1 MKKAVI
7 FIFLLFISTLQFASS
22 VLFTQS
28 TKSVSLVGQNI
39 DFVSIKTIEG
49 FSSKL
54 NFQQLQ
60 TKGVSLPNTQDYYIL
75 KINIVNQSSDSSL
88 ILTSAIP
95 YLEHFE
101 AFHLVNNQRIYLTK
115 IKDSY
120 PQFELPKNK
129 NINIYLEIK
138 SSKQFNIPLRIE
150 LKEQSIATGTRRSL
164 LVGSFLGIMICMFLY
179 NIIIGIYTKQ
189 KNYIYYILYILFIS
203 LAQIRFLGVEL
214 FPYSNSLFLRDSL
227 LFLGSAFSGI
237 FGTMF
242 ALNFLEIK
250 KRLPMAHKMF
260 ITVIMVYV
268 VTGILFLF
276 GYKLLAYNFIQ
287 LGGLLSAIVFL
298 FSCISLI
305 RKNVQAAKIYLAA
318 WFFLMLG
325 LVVYSLRDFGILEA
339 TVLVNMTFPLGVAI
353 ETVLLS
359 LALGNNINILRK
371 EKEVANDRV
380 LKEVK
385 KNEELVRNQNI
396 DLELRVKN
404 RTAELET
411 ALEELKAAQSQL
423 VQSEKMAS
431 LGVLTAGI
439 AHEINNPINFVSA
452 NVVPLREDIE
462 VLSLLL
468 TEYKNL
474 NPQNVEQELA
484 RILKLEEEHELDY
497 ILEETQL
504 LINGIEEGAKRTHT
518 IVDGLKTFSR
528 GDAGNN
534 SAANINSGIL
544 GTLSVL
550 KSKLKHINLVKNL
563 SEDIPLIECQIGKL
577 NQVFLNLLNNALD
590 ALEEKNGPNSKE
602 SNLTIT
608 SYVKNKHVF
617 IEFKDD
623 AKGISKE
630 NQENIFEP
638 FFTTKDIGKGT
649 GLGLAISFGII
660 EEHNGELYLHPI
672 PEKGSTFVVKL
683 PL

>member
-1 MKKAVI
+1 
-7 FIFLLFISTLQFASS
+7 
-22 VLFTQS
+22 
-28 TKSVSLVGQNI
+28 VSLVGQNI
-39 DFVSIKTIEG
+39 DFVSVKTIEG
-49 FSSKL
+49 FNSKL

-95 YLEHFE
+95 YLDHFE

-120 PQFELPKNK
+120 PQFELPNNR
-129 NINIYLEIK
+129 NIDIYLEVK

-150 LKEQSIATGTRRSL
+150 LKEQSVATGTRRSL

-250 KRLPMAHKMF
+250 KRLPIAYKMF
-260 ITVIMVYV
+260 IAVIMVYV

-318 WFFLMLG
+318 WSFLMLG
-325 LVVYSLRDFGILEA
+325 LVVYSLRDFGIIEA

-396 DLELRVKN
+396 DLELRVQN

-534 SAANINSGIL
+534 SSANINSGIL

-623 AKGISKE
+623 AKGISKK

-660 EEHNGELYLHPI
+660 EEHNGELYLHPK